1 MQCWCFS
8 IRNTVNFWILV
19 FDRLFGFFLKT
30 NKPHYLN
37 LLHFLS
43 FRKHLF
49 STHGSN
55 LDCLP
60 KLFITNLTGFI
71 SIPLFLVIQLI
82 FKTCHYSQ
90 SKSGIDLIPNDQ
102 LVVYKVNSQSICVNI
117 PNSSTDL
124 QYQVVKKVF

>member
-1 MQCWCFS
+1 MVSLEMLDAMLNFS

-30 NKPHYLN
+30 SKPHYLN

-71 SIPLFLVIQLI
+71 SIPLFLVI
-82 FKTCHYSQ
+82 
-90 SKSGIDLIPNDQ
+90 
-102 LVVYKVNSQSICVNI
+102 
-117 PNSSTDL
+117 
-124 QYQVVKKVF
+124 